1 VTTAAFGVAVVVA
14 VAAYKTLATPSA
26 FGTVTVAVALA
37 VLFAAGTTG
46 YGHVAG
52 LVAEGDPQCPP
63 YISTTAF

>member
-1 VTTAAFGVAVVVA
+1 VTTAAFGVAGVA
-14 VAAYKTLATPSA
+14 VTAYKTLVA
-26 FGTVTVAVALA
+26 FLVALA

-46 YGHVAG
+46 FGHVAG

>member
-1 VTTAAFGVAVVVA
+1 VTTAAFGVAA
-14 VAAYKTLATPSA
+14 AGVAAYKTLVA
-26 FGTVTVAVALA
+26 FAVALA

>member
-1 VTTAAFGVAVVVA
+1 VTTAAFGVAGVTA
-14 VAAYKTLATPSA
+14 TAYKTLVA
-26 FGTVTVAVALA
+26 FLVALA

-46 YGHVAG
+46 FGHVAG